1 MKKKDGKEKTKKTKQ
16 KEIAFHVITL
26 FPELVESYLS
36 HSILKRGIEDKRFR
50 AHATNPRDFTTDKHH
65 KADDRPYGGG
75 PGMVLKAEP
84 ILKAVEE
91 VLRKSKVQ
99 SPKSKVM
106 TDDSRLMT
114 KILIMSPRGR
124 QFTNDY
130 AKKLVK
136 DYDHIVLI
144 AGHYE
149 GIDARVVKAL
159 RDRVKVMS
167 HKSSDIRKS
176 SGLRTRD
183 SGLSVEEV
191 SIGPYTVTGGELP
204 ALIIIDAAA
213 RQIEGVLGAS
223 TSLEESRI
231 TSGETYTRP
240 ETLVWKKREYPV
252 PKVLRSGHH
261 AAIDRFRQDGTQD
274 GTKGRPRALNPDGK

>member
-1 MKKKDGKEKTKKTKQ
+1 
-16 KEIAFHVITL
+16 F
-26 FPELVESYLS
+26 S
-36 HSILKRGIEDKRFR
+36 
-50 AHATNPRDFTTDKHH
+50 AHAINPRDFTTDKHH

-91 VLRKSKVQ
+91 ALRKSKVKSQ
-99 SPKSKVM
+99 KSKVKLK
-106 TDDSRLMT
+106 TQDSRLRT
-114 KILIMSPRGR
+114 KILIMNPRGR
-124 QFTNDY
+124 QFTSDY
-130 AKKLVK
+130 AKRLVK
-136 DYDHIVLI
+136 NHGHIILI

-149 GIDARVVKAL
+149 GIDARVAKAL
-159 RDRVKVMS
+159 RDRVKVTS

-176 SGLRTRD
+176 

-223 TSLEESRI
+223 SSLEESRI

-240 ETLVWKKREYPV
+240 EILVWKKKEYRV

-261 AAIDRFRQDGTQD
+261 AAIDRFRQE
-274 GTKGRPRALNPDGK
+274 GTKG